1 MEYKFTTANF
11 EEEVFKSELPVLV
24 DFYADWCGPCKMMGP
39 IVKEMADAY
48 EGKMK
53 IGKLNIDEEMDIA
66 QKYRVMSIPTFIIF
80 KNGQAVETMVGGMPK
95 SELEDKIKQALA

>member
-11 EEEVFKSELPVLV
+11 EEEVLKSELPVLV

-39 IVKEMADAY
+39 IVKEMADIY
-48 EGKMK
+48 NGKMK
-53 IGKLNIDEEMDIA
+53 IGKLNIDEEMEIA

-80 KNGQAVETMVGGMPK
+80 KNGQVVETTVGGMPK
-95 SELEDKIKQALA
+95 NELENKIKQTLA